1 MQTITRSITLL
12 IAAAA
17 TGFGALPGCTPMMAG
32 QMAEAG
38 YNVAKTTLGGSD
50 ASTAV
55 AEERQKK
62 LQAVLYSVDIGQDL
76 KPILEAMGE
85 PPKEK
90 SGNTYGFT
98 CYEYAAVYSATEA
111 AVIMA
116 HDGKVVFYGNSRCT
130 AEMQDA
136 NFKSGGKYMVD
147 RSPTMER

>member
-1 MQTITRSITLL
+1 MRTMNRMAALL
-12 IAAAA
+12 AMSAGMA
-17 TGFGALPGCTPMMAG
+17 GFAMLTACAPMLSG

-38 YNVAKTTLGGSD
+38 YNAAKASLGGGDSSRGAD
-50 ASTAV
+50 Q
-55 AEERQKK
+55 RQKS
-62 LQAVLYSVDIGQDL
+62 LQSIMNSVEIGQDV

-90 SGNTYGFT
+90 SGNAYGYT

-116 HDGKVVFYGNSRCT
+116 KEGKVVFYGNSRCS

-136 NFKSGGKYMVD
+136 NFKNNGKYVTGGA
-147 RSPTMER
+147 PG